1 MANFQSNLWTYTVL
15 AGETDVKPDAKY
27 MLLVAIG
34 IWMRSMDHD
43 GNCLIGLG
51 NLLKLIVPYTNE
63 LKLGLDVP
71 AFKSGKIVSSA
82 GDIWECE
89 GEGKFVY
96 SSSNWAKELGM
107 ENCYSTQVQYTV
119 SLKWIE
125 WAIHWMAV
133 EMHRIG
139 NPWRRTEKKLVI
151 ETIGGI
157 EKVDWL

>member
-1 MANFQSNLWTYTVL
+1 MANFHSNLWTYTIY
-15 AGETDVKPDAKY
+15 AGETDVKPDAKS
-27 MLLVAIG
+27 MLLVAVG
-34 IWMRSMDHD
+34 IWMRSMDCN
-43 GNCLIGLG
+43 GNCQLGLG
-51 NLLKLIVPYTNE
+51 NLLRLIVPHTNE

-71 AFKSGKIVSSA
+71 AYKEGKIVSSA
-82 GDIWECE
+82 GDIWECK

-96 SSSNWAKELGM
+96 ASNNWAKELCL
-107 ENCYSTQVQYTV
+107 ENSYSTQVQYSV

-133 EMHRIG
+133 EMDRIG
-139 NPWRRTEKKLVI
+139 NPWKRSEKIMKI